1 MDWCDSFPYEVP
13 REQQQLA
20 IEFSIDKF
28 FNEKK
33 KFIVIEAATGVGK
46 SAIGLTM
53 ANIINQKLQAPEDF
67 SGGAYFLTTQKI
79 LQEQYV
85 RDFGAPIGNISSIQ
99 SSTNYDCKY
108 YKENTCAESLRSL
121 KTADK
126 DSKFFKTCAFNCV
139 YKNAKE
145 IFLKSDNSVTN
156 FPYFL
161 AETTYAG
168 KIKPRQLLVID
179 EAHNID
185 SELSKFIEISIT
197 QRFCEQ
203 ILKIKLPELK
213 TQFQA
218 IKWVHETYAPRLNS
232 HFKHMEKMLEKILG
246 DPAKIQNF
254 IKIAKQFEI
263 LDKHNCKLKRFL
275 DVYQKENWIFNFTE
289 PSDRAMARLE
299 FKPID
304 ISPYIN
310 QMLFRFGERVLMMS
324 ATILDKTGFCKLLG
338 LNENDV
344 AFLSLPSPFP
354 KKNRPVLFSGIGSMS
369 ASNIQASL
377 PRLGQAVKAILANH
391 STDKGIVHCH
401 TFRIAKYLYNFLN
414 DKRVLIHNSQNR
426 NEILEK
432 HKRSKKPTII
442 LSPSMTEGVDLPDDT
457 SRFQIIC
464 KVPYPY
470 LGDKLVKKKMNKW
483 KWWYSYQTTKAI
495 IQASGRSIRS
505 ENDSAVTYILDSD
518 FDRFLHKN
526 HGLFPH
532 SFKDCIIG

>member
-1 MDWCDSFPYEVP
+1 MDWCDNFPYEVP
-13 REQQQLA
+13 REQQQQA
-20 IEFSIDKF
+20 IDFIIEKY

-33 KFIVIEAATGVGK
+33 KFVVIEAGTGVGK
-46 SAIGLTM
+46 SAIGLTI
-53 ANIINQKLQAPEDF
+53 ANVINKELCTSEDYTQ
-67 SGGAYFLTTQKI
+67 GAYFLTTQKI

-85 RDFGAPIGNISSIQ
+85 RDFGAPTGNMSSIQ
-99 SSTNYDCKY
+99 SSTNYTCRYHK
-108 YKENTCAESLRSL
+108 KNTCAESLRSL

-126 DSKFFKTCAFNCV
+126 GSRFFKTCAFNCT

-145 IFLKSDNSVTN
+145 TFLKSDKSVTN

-168 KIKPRQLLVID
+168 KIKPRQFLIID

-185 SELSKFIEISIT
+185 NELSKFIEISISR
-197 QRFCEQ
+197 RFCEQ
-203 ILKIKLPELK
+203 ILKIKLPQLK

-218 IKWVHETYAPRLNS
+218 IKWVSETYAPRLNS

-246 DPAKIQNF
+246 DPARIQDFVN
-254 IKIAKQFEI
+254 IAKQFEI

-275 DVYQKENWIFNFTE
+275 DVYQKENWVFNFIDQSERTT
-289 PSDRAMARLE
+289 AKLE

-304 ISPYIN
+304 ISPYID

-324 ATILDKTGFCKLLG
+324 ATILDKAGFCKLLG
-338 LNENDV
+338 LKESDV

-354 KKNRPVLFSGIGSMS
+354 KENRPILFSGIGSMS

-377 PRLGQAVKAILANH
+377 PKLGHAVKAILANH
-391 STDKGIVHCH
+391 STDKGIIHCH
-401 TFRIAKYLYNFLN
+401 TFRIAKYLHGFLN
-414 DKRVLIHNSQNR
+414 DPRVLIHNSQNR
-426 NEILEK
+426 NEILRK
-432 HKRSKKPTII
+432 HKKSKKPSVI
-442 LSPSMTEGVDLPDDT
+442 LSPSMTEGVDLPYDA

-470 LGDKLVKKKMNKW
+470 LGDKLIKKKMHKW

-495 IQASGRSIRS
+495 IQASGRSVRS
-505 ENDSAVTYILDSD
+505 EDDSAVTYILDSD
-518 FDRFLHKN
+518 FEKFLYRN
-526 HGLFPH
+526 PALFPP
-532 SFKDCIIG
+532 SFKNSIIG